1 MIVVVMHP
9 EGGVSVIGAMEP
21 GIVRSKLLSS
31 TSTNIRTSDALVRL
45 HQQTVAV
52 RVDTVGIGSDSGGLV

>member
-31 TSTNIRTSDALVRL
+31 TSTEYSY
-45 HQQTVAV
+45 
-52 RVDTVGIGSDSGGLV
+52 IGCAS